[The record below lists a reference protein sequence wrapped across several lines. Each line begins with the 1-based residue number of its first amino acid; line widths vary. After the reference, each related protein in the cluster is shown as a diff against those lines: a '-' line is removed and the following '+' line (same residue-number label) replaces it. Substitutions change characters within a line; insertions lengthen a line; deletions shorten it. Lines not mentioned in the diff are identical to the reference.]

1 MKQVKILD
9 KKTLRKRQRKE
20 TIERIKTKIRQWL
33 VKKQAKRIIEKIR
46 KEYVR
51 TGDMEIVLKSKKG
64 ISKVLT
70 YLEEQQLI
78 TYKHSPTFARTN
90 RYYIYINELVD
101 ERTNNA

>member
-1 MKQVKILD
+1 MEPIKILD
-9 KKTLRKRQRKE
+9 KKTMRKRQRKLFF
-20 TIERIKTKIRQWL
+20 ERIKTKINQWL
-33 VKKQAKRIIEKIR
+33 IKLQAKKVIEKIR

-51 TGDMEIVLKSKKG
+51 TGDAEIVLKSKKG

-78 TYKHSPTFARTN
+78 TYEHSPTLARTN

-101 ERTNNA
+101 ERTKSA